1 MAFYESFWSQIVF
14 DFYVEG
20 RPAPQGSKKSV
31 GRGRFVEASKYLPA
45 WRAAVV
51 EAARSA
57 FVGEK
62 ITTPVRV
69 RIVVFLEK
77 PKKPKFDSAP
87 GVMPDADKLARGIL
101 DSLKIAEIYEDDAL
115 VVSLEIDKMWAI
127 DQPQGA
133 YVSVVTIK

>member
-1 MAFYESFWSQIVF
+1 MF
-14 DFYVEG
+14 DFFVQG

-57 FVGEK
+57 FVGEM

-69 RIVVFLEK
+69 RIVVFMEK
-77 PKKPKFDSAP
+77 PKKPKFDVAP

-115 VVSLEIDKMWAI
+115 VVSLEIDKVWAV

-133 YVSVVTIK
+133 YVSVVTIQ

>member
-1 MAFYESFWSQIVF
+1 VF
-14 DFYVEG
+14 DFYVVG

-57 FVGEK
+57 FTGEM

-69 RIVVFLEK
+69 RIVVFMEK
-77 PKKPKFDSAP
+77 PKKPKFDLAP

-101 DSLKIAEIYEDDAL
+101 DSLKIAGIYEDDAL
-115 VVSLEIDKMWAI
+115 VVSLEIDKVWA
-127 DQPQGA
+127 DEYPQGA
-133 YVSVVTIK
+133 FVSIVTI